1 MAKMILKFNDVVID
15 QIVLKQGDM
24 NIGRRPGSEILLD
37 NRAVSGNHASIF
49 TIGEDSFVQDL
60 NSTNGTFVNNKRIS
74 KHHLDDG
81 DVITIGNH
89 SLTYRNEKA
98 VKSETDFAKTVI
110 INPQKQEEMLVQ
122 AGKVAGGGTAP
133 TEIGT
138 R

>member
-1 MAKMILKFNDVVID
+1 
-15 QIVLKQGDM
+15 M

-37 NRAVSGNHASIF
+37 NMAVSGNHASIF

-98 VKSETDFAKTVI
+98 VKSGTDFAKTVI
-110 INPQKQEEMLVQ
+110 ITPQKQEEVLVQ
-122 AGKVAGGGTAP
+122 AGKVAGAAKTAKETAP
-133 TEIGT
+133 GPDG
-138 R
+138 RQGPLF